1 MKAFV
6 FAAGLGSRLLP
17 LTQTLPKAMFP
28 VMNRPILEHTLNGLL
43 AHGIKDAVVN
53 LHHLPETVAQHFG
66 GGEAWGMRLTYSR
79 EETILG
85 TAGGLKAARTFLED
99 GTFLAVNSD
108 IVADI
113 DLKKVV
119 DYHKQKRAILTLVLI
134 KNRNPKFFAP
144 IATDAEGRIVQFPGV
159 PGPRIADD
167 GMMFTGV
174 QVMEPE
180 IFSHIPSQGFC
191 GTTEKVFPK
200 MIREGL
206 PVYGYTHAGYWM
218 DVGRRENYLQA
229 HWDILDG
236 KTAVRSGK
244 SRTPLGGGNTIPPA
258 FVGADCHISPN
269 AAVGPYVILGDGCK
283 VEDGAVV
290 ERSVCWGQAVIRNKA
305 TVRDSIIGTGVV
317 ALKNSRIVGRSAA
330 VGAEG
335 ET

>member
-28 VMNRPILEHTLNGLL
+28 VMNRPILGHTLGGLL
-43 AHGIKDAVVN
+43 ANGVKDAIVN
-53 LHHLPETVAQHFG
+53 LHHLPETIVQYFG

-85 TAGGLKAARTFLED
+85 TAGGLKAAQAFLED

-108 IVADI
+108 IIADI
-113 DLKKVV
+113 DLKRVV
-119 DYHKQKRAILTLVLI
+119 AYHKQKKAVLTLVLI
-134 KNRNPKFFAP
+134 RNRNPEIFSP

-159 PGPRIADD
+159 PGPRVADD

-191 GTTEKVFPK
+191 GTTDKVFPK
-200 MIREGL
+200 MIREGFS
-206 PVYGYTHAGYWM
+206 VYGYTHSGYWM

-244 SRTPLGGGNTIPPA
+244 DRAPLSGGNTIPPA
-258 FVGADCHISPN
+258 FVGANCQISPS
-269 AAVGPYVILGDGCK
+269 ATVGPYVVLGDGCK

-290 ERSVCWGQAVIRNKA
+290 ERSVCWRQAVIQSKA
-305 TVRDSIIGTGVV
+305 TVRDSIIGMGVV
-317 ALKNSRIVGRSAA
+317 ALENEKIIGQSAA